1 VEFAAR
7 GAGGRA
13 PYTKAPQVLG
23 NEVDDALLGLEG
35 PGDTLGG
42 RELLA
47 ADDEAGVADQ
57 PAVAH
62 GGDGAGIG

>member
-1 VEFAAR
+1 M
-7 GAGGRA
+7 
-13 PYTKAPQVLG
+13 LG